1 MTVDTS
7 GAFVPLAGEPNPFV
21 ADIPQPRERHLWKVP
36 MDIVG
41 HKNEAELVQ
50 RVLARLEPWFLI
62 EEQVEGQHFTGKTL
76 RIDAIIRPRQPELW
90 HNPQTALGL
99 EFKTFNSRDRETSVK
114 DITGLAAQAI
124 DYTHVDWPGYGQ
136 VPVFT
141 CPSAFQ
147 WSDSSRDVGD
157 FDRGGQMYR
166 HLLGQLSIG
175 ELLLYW
181 GSGLTLLLNG
191 NPIWTERK
199 GVIHGK
205 HWSLKV
211 RTGSR

>member
-1 MTVDTS
+1 MTVE
-7 GAFVPLAGEPNPFV
+7 AVHPFVPLAGEPSPF
-21 ADIPQPRERHLWKVP
+21 AAEIPRPRERSLWKVP

-41 HKNEAELVQ
+41 HKDEAELVQ
-50 RVLARLEPWFLI
+50 RVLARLDPWFLI
-62 EEQVEGQHFTGKTL
+62 EEQVEGRHFTGKTL

-99 EFKTFNSRDRETSVK
+99 EFKAFNSRDRETSVK
-114 DITGLAAQAI
+114 DITRLAAQAI
-124 DYTHVDWPGYGQ
+124 DWPGYGQ

-147 WSDSSRDVGD
+147 WTGSSDTGD
-157 FDRGGQMYR
+157 FDRGAQMYR

-191 NPIWTERK
+191 NPVWTERK